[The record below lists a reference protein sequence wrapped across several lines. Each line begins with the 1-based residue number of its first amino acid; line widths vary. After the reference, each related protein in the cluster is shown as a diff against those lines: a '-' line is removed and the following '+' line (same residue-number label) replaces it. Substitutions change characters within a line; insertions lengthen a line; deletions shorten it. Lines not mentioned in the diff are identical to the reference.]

1 VGSSEFRS
9 IQVSPPS
16 HNPPIQLQLASWI
29 YIYMYI
35 YICTYYFIAEKI
47 GPHLISFFEPPRSLL
62 SAYPLHGEPSGDGK
76 SLTLSYGLKL
86 LNMTTTG
93 LTKSGTFCLASK
105 QTRGVQL
112 AHKGLAALKTAHAF
126 QDNFPDFD
134 IN

>member
-1 VGSSEFRS
+1 
-9 IQVSPPS
+9 
-16 HNPPIQLQLASWI
+16 
-29 YIYMYI
+29 
-35 YICTYYFIAEKI
+35 
-47 GPHLISFFEPPRSLL
+47 
-62 SAYPLHGEPSGDGK
+62 
-76 SLTLSYGLKL
+76 
-86 LNMTTTG
+86 MTTTG